1 MKIHIRFFSF
11 FLPFILGGMLFSS
24 CGWFE
29 TSDNGDLDGFWH
41 LERID
46 TLATNGVR
54 DLSENRLFWGVQ
66 YKLMSLQDA
75 DGSNASL
82 YMRFMHEG
90 TSLVLSHPYL
100 NQWHENDEGT
110 GGDVPTEDIE
120 LLRPYGI
127 NHLEE
132 NFVVERLND
141 SKMILR
147 SETLRLYFY
156 KF

>member
-1 MKIHIRFFSF
+1 MKTHIRLFSF
-11 FLPFILGGMLFSS
+11 FLPVVGCCLFFSS

-41 LERID
+41 LERVD
-46 TLATNGVR
+46 TLATNGMR
-54 DLSENRLFWGVQ
+54 NLSESRLFWGVQ
-66 YKLMSLQDA
+66 YKLINLQDA
-75 DGSNASL
+75 DGSNANL
-82 YMRFMHEG
+82 YLRFAHEG
-90 TSLVLSHPYL
+90 NSLILSHPYI

-132 NFVVERLND
+132 SFVVEKLSD